1 MPFVRIDVLAGRPPA
16 VLEALIAAV
25 SETVART
32 LEVPIERVRVVVN
45 EVPPHLWG
53 IGGVPASRV
62 PGRLP
67 AGAAAAAAEAAAG
80 VERAAPPTSAPPDP
94 GPNPVVDPAPATREE
109 VSR

>member
-16 VLEALIAAV
+16 VLETLIAAV

-67 AGAAAAAAEAAAG
+67 TSAAAVAAED
-80 VERAAPPTSAPPDP
+80 VESAAPSTADSPDP
-94 GPNPVVDPAPATREE
+94 APTHVADPAPATREE
-109 VSR
+109 VPR

>member
-16 VLEALIAAV
+16 TLEALIAAV

-32 LEVPIERVRVVVN
+32 LDVPIERVRVVIN

-62 PGRLP
+62 PGR
-67 AGAAAAAAEAAAG
+67 
-80 VERAAPPTSAPPDP
+80 
-94 GPNPVVDPAPATREE
+94 APATTHAGPTADDPGVPLQPKE
-109 VSR
+109 VPR